1 MSGRLVLVGTPLGN
15 LGDLSP
21 RARQALATA
30 DLILCE
36 DTRHSGR
43 LLRAI
48 GVDRPLRS
56 HHAHNEHDEVARV
69 LAELDAGRTVAL
81 ISDAGMPL
89 ISDPGLPLVRAAI
102 EGGFALEVVPGPSAG
117 LTALVLSGFP
127 VLPHAM
133 FGFLPSRGR
142 STAAARIAAWPD
154 TAVLFLSP
162 HRGARELAELASA
175 CGAERPAA
183 LCRELTKLHEEVRR
197 GTLGELAT
205 AVAVEPPRG
214 EWTLV
219 LGPTPASVTDRA
231 NPTAAAAEARRL
243 ADRAGLGLKTAAQ
256 QVAQAHQLPWRKI
269 YRLLLADDLA
279 RADPN
284 DEDDT

>member
-21 RARQALATA
+21 RARHALAKA

-36 DTRHSGR
+36 DTRRSGR

-89 ISDPGLPLVRAAI
+89 VSDPGLPLVRAVI

-117 LTALVLSGFP
+117 LTALILSGFP

-133 FGFLPSRGR
+133 FGFLPSRSR

-162 HRGARELAELASA
+162 HRGARELADLVSA

-197 GTLGELAT
+197 GSLGELAT
-205 AVAVEPPRG
+205 TVAAEPPRG

-219 LGPTPASVTDRA
+219 LGPASVTDRA
-231 NPTAAAAEARRL
+231 DPAAVADEARRL
-243 ADRAGLGLKTAAQ
+243 ADRAGLGLKAAALH
-256 QVAQAHQLPWRKI
+256 VAHAHQLPWRKI
-269 YRLLLADDLA
+269 YRLLLANDQA
-279 RADPN
+279 GADPN
-284 DEDDT
+284 DKDNA